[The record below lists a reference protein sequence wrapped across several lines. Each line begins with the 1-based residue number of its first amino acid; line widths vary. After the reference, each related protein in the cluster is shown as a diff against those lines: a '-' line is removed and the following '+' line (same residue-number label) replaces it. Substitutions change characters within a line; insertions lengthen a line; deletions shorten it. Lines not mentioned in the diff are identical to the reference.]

1 MCRACG
7 AAPPSRIGH
16 RSVPARPR
24 SIPGTDFGRWCA
36 CTVPIYA
43 RTVSTAAR
51 TGRRLTP
58 GQTTWLSTVFAVVI
72 GGLLWL
78 SVAGDQWQSARTLFW
93 GDLAPGVA
101 SLAAMQCR
109 RRWPLAVTVLTVAAT
124 AVSVSAIGPWIVCQ
138 VSLSARRRWREILPT
153 AALSVLA
160 GQASLAVQPNRT
172 MSWYVNLIFCVLAA
186 GVVVAI
192 GMYLGARRDLIAS
205 LHDRAERAERE
216 QALQVSTAR
225 AGERTRIAREMH
237 DVLAHRM
244 SLVAL
249 HAGALAFRTDLTP
262 AETRRTAGII
272 QVNSQ
277 RALGDLRE
285 ILGLLRDTE
294 RGIGAT
300 QHRPQPT
307 LGDLHTLLDDERA
320 AGAHVSLRC
329 DLADIDAL
337 PASVGRSAYRIVQEG
352 LTNARKH
359 APHAAVTVELTGR
372 PGSELKLTVR
382 NPVAVGVRS
391 SGGEGGFGLVGLAE
405 RAAASHGRFE
415 HGLTPD
421 GDFVV
426 RAWLP
431 WDR

>member
-1 MCRACG
+1 M
-7 AAPPSRIGH
+7 
-16 RSVPARPR
+16 
-24 SIPGTDFGRWCA
+24 
-36 CTVPIYA
+36 
-43 RTVSTAAR
+43 STAER
-51 TGRRLTP
+51 TGQRLTP
-58 GQTTWLSTVFAVVI
+58 AQTTWLSTVFAVVI

-78 SVAGDQWQSARTLFW
+78 SVAQDQWQSARTLFW
-93 GDLAPGVA
+93 GDLALGVA
-101 SLAAMQCR
+101 SLAAMQYR
-109 RRWPLAVTVLTVAAT
+109 RRWPLAVTILTVAAT

-172 MSWYVNLIFCVLAA
+172 MSWYVNLLFCVLAA
-186 GVVVAI
+186 GVYVAI

-244 SLVAL
+244 SLVAV
-249 HAGALAFRTDLTP
+249 HAGALAYRTDLSA
-262 AETRRTAGII
+262 AETRETAAII
-272 QVNSQ
+272 QANSQ
-277 RALGDLRE
+277 RALADLRE

-294 RGIGAT
+294 RGIDAT
-300 QHRPQPT
+300 HHRPQPT
-307 LGDLHTLLDDERA
+307 LGDLDSLLDDERA
-320 AGAHVSLRC
+320 AGAHVTLRS
-329 DLADIDAL
+329 DLEDLDAL
-337 PASVGRSAYRIVQEG
+337 PESIGRSAFRIVQEG

-359 APHAAVTVELTGR
+359 APHALVTVELTGH
-372 PGSELKLTVR
+372 PGNGLDLSVR
-382 NPVAVGVRS
+382 NPVRV
-391 SGGEGGFGLVGLAE
+391 GGELNGKDGTGFGLVGLAE

-415 HGLTPD
+415 HGLTPN
-421 GDFVV
+421 GDFVL

-431 WDR
+431 WER

>member
-1 MCRACG
+1 
-7 AAPPSRIGH
+7 
-16 RSVPARPR
+16 
-24 SIPGTDFGRWCA
+24 
-36 CTVPIYA
+36 
-43 RTVSTAAR
+43 VSTAER

-58 GQTTWLSTVFAVVI
+58 AQTAWLSTVFAVVI

-78 SVAGDQWQSARTLFW
+78 SVAQDQWQSARTLFW
-93 GDLAPGVA
+93 GDLALGVA
-101 SLAAMQCR
+101 SLAAMQFR

-160 GQASLAVQPNRT
+160 GQALLAVQPNQT
-172 MSWYVNLIFCVLAA
+172 MSWYVNLLFCVLAA
-186 GVVVAI
+186 AVYVAI
-192 GMYLGARRDLIAS
+192 GLYLGARRDLIAS

-244 SLVAL
+244 SLVAV
-249 HAGALAFRTDLTP
+249 HAGALAYRTDLSA
-262 AETRRTAGII
+262 AETRETAAII
-272 QVNSQ
+272 QANSQ
-277 RALGDLRE
+277 RALADLRE

-294 RGIGAT
+294 RGIDVT

-307 LGDLHTLLDDERA
+307 LADLDSLLDDERA
-320 AGAHVSLRC
+320 AGAHVTLRS
-329 DLADIDAL
+329 DLEDLDAL
-337 PASVGRSAYRIVQEG
+337 PESIGRSAFRIVQEG

-359 APHAAVTVELTGR
+359 APHALVTVELTGH
-372 PGSELKLTVR
+372 PGNGLDLSVR
-382 NPVAVGVRS
+382 NPVRV
-391 SGGEGGFGLVGLAE
+391 GGELNGKDGAGFGLVGLAE
-405 RAAASHGRFE
+405 RAAASHGRIE
-415 HGLTPD
+415 HGLTRN
-421 GDFVV
+421 GDFVL

-431 WDR
+431 WER

>member
-1 MCRACG
+1 MSTTERA
-7 AAPPSRIGH
+7 
-16 RSVPARPR
+16 
-24 SIPGTDFGRWCA
+24 
-36 CTVPIYA
+36 
-43 RTVSTAAR
+43 
-51 TGRRLTP
+51 GRRLTP

-93 GDLAPGVA
+93 GDLALGVA

-109 RRWPLAVTVLTVAAT
+109 RRWPFAVTVLTVAAT

-160 GQASLAVQPNRT
+160 GQALRAVQPNQA
-172 MSWYVNLIFCVLAA
+172 MSWYVNLLFCVLAA

-192 GMYLGARRDLIAS
+192 GLYLGARRDLIAS

-244 SLVAL
+244 SLVAV
-249 HAGALAFRTDLTP
+249 HAGALAYRTDLSA
-262 AETRRTAGII
+262 AETRETAAII
-272 QVNSQ
+272 QANSQ
-277 RALGDLRE
+277 RALADLRE

-294 RGIGAT
+294 RGIDVT
-300 QHRPQPT
+300 HHRPQPT
-307 LGDLHTLLDDERA
+307 LSDLDSLLDDERA
-320 AGAHVSLRC
+320 AGAHVTLRS
-329 DLADIDAL
+329 DLEDLDAL
-337 PASVGRSAYRIVQEG
+337 PESIGRSAFRIVQEG

-359 APHAAVTVELTGR
+359 APHAMVTVELTGH
-372 PGSELKLTVR
+372 PGNGLDLSVR
-382 NPVAVGVRS
+382 NPVRV
-391 SGGEGGFGLVGLAE
+391 GGELDGKDGAGFGLVGLAE
-405 RAAASHGRFE
+405 RAAASHGRLE
-415 HGLTPD
+415 HGLTRN
-421 GDFVV
+421 GDFVL

-431 WDR
+431 WER

>member
-1 MCRACG
+1 M
-7 AAPPSRIGH
+7 
-16 RSVPARPR
+16 
-24 SIPGTDFGRWCA
+24 
-36 CTVPIYA
+36 
-43 RTVSTAAR
+43 STAER

-58 GQTTWLSTVFAVVI
+58 GQATWLSTVFAVVI

-78 SVAGDQWQSARTLFW
+78 SVAQEQWQSARTLFW
-93 GDLAPGVA
+93 GDLALGVA
-101 SLAAMQCR
+101 SLAAMQFR
-109 RRWPLAVTVLTVAAT
+109 RRWPVAVTVLTVAAT

-160 GQASLAVQPNRT
+160 GQALRAVQPNQA
-172 MSWYVNLIFCVLAA
+172 MSWYVNLLFCVLAA

-244 SLVAL
+244 SLVAV
-249 HAGALAFRTDLTP
+249 HAGALAYRTDLSA
-262 AETRRTAGII
+262 AETRETAAII
-272 QVNSQ
+272 QANSQ
-277 RALGDLRE
+277 RALADLRE

-294 RGIGAT
+294 RGIDVTA
-300 QHRPQPT
+300 HRPQPT
-307 LGDLHTLLDDERA
+307 LGDLDSLLDDERA
-320 AGAHVSLRC
+320 AGAHVTLRS
-329 DLADIDAL
+329 DLEDLDAL
-337 PASVGRSAYRIVQEG
+337 PESIGRSAFRIVQEG

-359 APHAAVTVELTGR
+359 APHAMVTVELTGH
-372 PGSELKLTVR
+372 PGNGLDLSVR
-382 NPVAVGVRS
+382 NPVRV
-391 SGGEGGFGLVGLAE
+391 GGELNGKDGAGFGLVGLAE
-405 RAAASHGRFE
+405 RAAASHGRLE
-415 HGLTPD
+415 HGLTRN
-421 GDFVV
+421 GDFVL

>member
-1 MCRACG
+1 M
-7 AAPPSRIGH
+7 
-16 RSVPARPR
+16 
-24 SIPGTDFGRWCA
+24 
-36 CTVPIYA
+36 
-43 RTVSTAAR
+43 STAER

-58 GQTTWLSTVFAVVI
+58 AQTTWLSTVFAVVI

-78 SVAGDQWQSARTLFW
+78 SVAQDQWQSARTLFW
-93 GDLAPGVA
+93 ADLALGVA
-101 SLAAMQCR
+101 SLAAMQLR

-172 MSWYVNLIFCVLAA
+172 MSWYVNLLFCVLAA

-244 SLVAL
+244 SLVAV
-249 HAGALAFRTDLTP
+249 HAGALAYRTDLSA
-262 AETRRTAGII
+262 AETRETAAII
-272 QVNSQ
+272 QANTQ
-277 RALGDLRE
+277 RALADLRE

-294 RGIGAT
+294 RGIDVT
-300 QHRPQPT
+300 HHRPQPT
-307 LGDLHTLLDDERA
+307 LADLDSLLDDERA
-320 AGAHVSLRC
+320 AGAHVTLRS
-329 DLADIDAL
+329 DLEDLDAL
-337 PASVGRSAYRIVQEG
+337 PESIGRSAFRIVQEA

-359 APHAAVTVELTGR
+359 APHAMVTVELTGH
-372 PGSELKLTVR
+372 PGNGLDLSVR
-382 NPVAVGVRS
+382 NPVRV
-391 SGGEGGFGLVGLAE
+391 GGELNGKDGTGFGLVGLAE

-415 HGLTPD
+415 HGLTPN
-421 GDFVV
+421 GDFVL

>member
-1 MCRACG
+1 MSTTER
-7 AAPPSRIGH
+7 
-16 RSVPARPR
+16 
-24 SIPGTDFGRWCA
+24 TD
-36 CTVPIYA
+36 
-43 RTVSTAAR
+43 
-51 TGRRLTP
+51 RRLTP
-58 GQTTWLSTVFAVVI
+58 AQTTWLSTVFAVVI

-78 SVAGDQWQSARTLFW
+78 SVAQDQWQSARTLFW
-93 GDLAPGVA
+93 GDLALGVA
-101 SLAAMQCR
+101 SLAAMQFR

-172 MSWYVNLIFCVLAA
+172 MSWYVNLLFCVLAA
-186 GVVVAI
+186 AVYVAI
-192 GMYLGARRDLIAS
+192 GLYLGARRDLIAS

-244 SLVAL
+244 SLVAV
-249 HAGALAFRTDLTP
+249 HAGALAYRTDLSA
-262 AETRRTAGII
+262 AETRETAAII
-272 QVNSQ
+272 QANSQ
-277 RALGDLRE
+277 RALADLRE

-294 RGIGAT
+294 RGIDVT
-300 QHRPQPT
+300 HHRPQPT
-307 LGDLHTLLDDERA
+307 LADLDSLLDDERA
-320 AGAHVSLRC
+320 AGAHVTLRS
-329 DLADIDAL
+329 DLEDLDAL
-337 PASVGRSAYRIVQEG
+337 PESIGRSAFRIVQEG

-359 APHAAVTVELTGR
+359 APHALVTVELTGH
-372 PGSELKLTVR
+372 PGNGLDLSVR
-382 NPVAVGVRS
+382 NPVRV
-391 SGGEGGFGLVGLAE
+391 GGELNGKDGAGFGLVGLAE

-415 HGLTPD
+415 HGLTPN
-421 GDFVV
+421 GDFVL

-431 WDR
+431 WER

>member
-1 MCRACG
+1 M
-7 AAPPSRIGH
+7 
-16 RSVPARPR
+16 
-24 SIPGTDFGRWCA
+24 
-36 CTVPIYA
+36 
-43 RTVSTAAR
+43 STAER
-51 TGRRLTP
+51 TDRRLTP
-58 GQTTWLSTVFAVVI
+58 AQTTWLSTVFAVVI

-93 GDLAPGVA
+93 GDLVLGVA
-101 SLAAMQCR
+101 SLAAMQFR

-124 AVSVSAIGPWIVCQ
+124 AVSVSAIGPYIICQ

-153 AALSVLA
+153 AALSVLT

-172 MSWYVNLIFCVLAA
+172 MSWYVNLLFCVLAA

-244 SLVAL
+244 SLVAV
-249 HAGALAFRTDLTP
+249 HAGALAYRTDLSA
-262 AETRRTAGII
+262 AETRETAAII
-272 QVNSQ
+272 QANTQ
-277 RALGDLRE
+277 RALADLRE

-294 RGIGAT
+294 RGIDVT
-300 QHRPQPT
+300 HHRPQPT
-307 LGDLHTLLDDERA
+307 LGDLDSLLDDERA
-320 AGAHVSLRC
+320 AGAHVTLRS
-329 DLADIDAL
+329 DLADLDAL
-337 PASVGRSAYRIVQEG
+337 PESIGRSAFRIVQEG

-359 APHAAVTVELTGR
+359 APHAMVTVELTGH
-372 PGSELKLTVR
+372 PGNGLDLSVR
-382 NPVAVGVRS
+382 NPVRV
-391 SGGEGGFGLVGLAE
+391 GGELNGKDGTGFGLVGLAE

-415 HGLTPD
+415 HGLTPN
-421 GDFVV
+421 GDFVL

-431 WDR
+431 WER

>member
-1 MCRACG
+1 
-7 AAPPSRIGH
+7 
-16 RSVPARPR
+16 
-24 SIPGTDFGRWCA
+24 
-36 CTVPIYA
+36 
-43 RTVSTAAR
+43 VSTAER

-58 GQTTWLSTVFAVVI
+58 AQTTWLSTVFAVVI

-78 SVAGDQWQSARTLFW
+78 SVASDQWQSARTLFW
-93 GDLAPGVA
+93 GDLALGVA

-109 RRWPLAVTVLTVAAT
+109 RRWPFAVTVLTVAAT

-172 MSWYVNLIFCVLAA
+172 MSWYVNLLFCVLAA

-192 GMYLGARRDLIAS
+192 GLYLGARRDLIAS

-244 SLVAL
+244 SLVAV
-249 HAGALAFRTDLTP
+249 HAGALAYRTDLSA
-262 AETRRTAGII
+262 AETRETAAII
-272 QVNSQ
+272 QANSQ
-277 RALGDLRE
+277 RALADLRE

-294 RGIGAT
+294 RGIDVT
-300 QHRPQPT
+300 HHRPQPT
-307 LGDLHTLLDDERA
+307 LSDLDSLLDDERA
-320 AGAHVSLRC
+320 AGAHVMLRS
-329 DLADIDAL
+329 DLEDLDAL
-337 PASVGRSAYRIVQEG
+337 PESIGRSAFRIVQEG

-359 APHAAVTVELTGR
+359 APHAMVTVELTGH
-372 PGSELKLTVR
+372 PGNGLDLSVR
-382 NPVAVGVRS
+382 NPVRV
-391 SGGEGGFGLVGLAE
+391 GGELDGKDGAGFGLVGLAE
-405 RAAASHGRFE
+405 RAAASHGRLE
-415 HGLTPD
+415 HGLTRN
-421 GDFVV
+421 GDFVL

-431 WDR
+431 WER

>member
-1 MCRACG
+1 M
-7 AAPPSRIGH
+7 
-16 RSVPARPR
+16 
-24 SIPGTDFGRWCA
+24 
-36 CTVPIYA
+36 
-43 RTVSTAAR
+43 STAER

-58 GQTTWLSTVFAVVI
+58 AQTTWLSTVFAVVI

-78 SVAGDQWQSARTLFW
+78 SVASDQWQSARTLFW
-93 GDLAPGVA
+93 GDLALGVA

-109 RRWPLAVTVLTVAAT
+109 RRWPFAVTVLTVAAT

-172 MSWYVNLIFCVLAA
+172 MSWYVNLLFCVLAA

-192 GMYLGARRDLIAS
+192 GLYLGARRDLIAS

-244 SLVAL
+244 SLVAV
-249 HAGALAFRTDLTP
+249 HAGALAYRTDLSA
-262 AETRRTAGII
+262 AETRETAAII
-272 QVNSQ
+272 QANSQ
-277 RALGDLRE
+277 RALADLRE

-294 RGIGAT
+294 RGIDVT
-300 QHRPQPT
+300 HHRPQPT
-307 LGDLHTLLDDERA
+307 LSDLDSLLDDERA
-320 AGAHVSLRC
+320 AGAHVMLRS
-329 DLADIDAL
+329 DLEDLDAL
-337 PASVGRSAYRIVQEG
+337 PESIGRSAFRIVQEG

-359 APHAAVTVELTGR
+359 APHALVTVELTGH
-372 PGSELKLTVR
+372 PGNGLDLSVR
-382 NPVAVGVRS
+382 NPVRV
-391 SGGEGGFGLVGLAE
+391 GGELNGKDGAGFGLVGLAE
-405 RAAASHGRFE
+405 RVAASHGRLE
-415 HGLTPD
+415 HGLTRN
-421 GDFVV
+421 GDFVL

-431 WDR
+431 WER

>member
-1 MCRACG
+1 MSTTER
-7 AAPPSRIGH
+7 
-16 RSVPARPR
+16 
-24 SIPGTDFGRWCA
+24 TD
-36 CTVPIYA
+36 
-43 RTVSTAAR
+43 
-51 TGRRLTP
+51 RRLTP
-58 GQTTWLSTVFAVVI
+58 AQTTWLSTVFAVVI

-78 SVAGDQWQSARTLFW
+78 SVASDQWQSARTLFW
-93 GDLAPGVA
+93 GDLALGVA

-109 RRWPLAVTVLTVAAT
+109 RRWPFAVTVLTVAAT

-172 MSWYVNLIFCVLAA
+172 MSWYVNLLFCVLAA

-192 GMYLGARRDLIAS
+192 GLYLGARRDLIAS

-244 SLVAL
+244 SLVAV
-249 HAGALAFRTDLTP
+249 HAGALAYRTDLSA
-262 AETRRTAGII
+262 AETRETAAII
-272 QVNSQ
+272 QANSQ
-277 RALGDLRE
+277 RALADLRE

-294 RGIGAT
+294 RGIDVT
-300 QHRPQPT
+300 HHRPQPT
-307 LGDLHTLLDDERA
+307 LSDLDSLLDDERA
-320 AGAHVSLRC
+320 AGAHVMLRS
-329 DLADIDAL
+329 DLEDLDAL
-337 PASVGRSAYRIVQEG
+337 PESIGRSAFRIVQEG

-359 APHAAVTVELTGR
+359 APHAMVTVELTGH
-372 PGSELKLTVR
+372 PGNGLDLSVR
-382 NPVAVGVRS
+382 NPVRV
-391 SGGEGGFGLVGLAE
+391 GGELDGKDGAGFGLVGLAE
-405 RAAASHGRFE
+405 RAAASHGRLE
-415 HGLTPD
+415 HGLTRN
-421 GDFVV
+421 GDFVL

-431 WDR
+431 WER

>member
-1 MCRACG
+1 MNTAERA
-7 AAPPSRIGH
+7 
-16 RSVPARPR
+16 
-24 SIPGTDFGRWCA
+24 
-36 CTVPIYA
+36 
-43 RTVSTAAR
+43 
-51 TGRRLTP
+51 GRRLTP

-72 GGLLWL
+72 GGSLWL

-93 GDLAPGVA
+93 GDLALGVA
-101 SLAAMQCR
+101 SLAAMQYR
-109 RRWPLAVTVLTVAAT
+109 RRWPLAVTILTVAAT

-172 MSWYVNLIFCVLAA
+172 MSWYVNLLFCVLAA

-244 SLVAL
+244 SLVAV
-249 HAGALAFRTDLTP
+249 HAGALAYRTDLSA
-262 AETRRTAGII
+262 AETRETAAII
-272 QVNSQ
+272 QANTQ
-277 RALGDLRE
+277 RALADLRE

-294 RGIGAT
+294 RGIDVT
-300 QHRPQPT
+300 HHRPQPT
-307 LGDLHTLLDDERA
+307 LADLDSLLDDERA
-320 AGAHVSLRC
+320 AGAHVTLRS
-329 DLADIDAL
+329 DLEDLDAL
-337 PASVGRSAYRIVQEG
+337 PESIGRSAFRIVQEA

-359 APHAAVTVELTGR
+359 APHAMVTVELTGH
-372 PGSELKLTVR
+372 PGNGLDLSVR
-382 NPVAVGVRS
+382 NPVRV
-391 SGGEGGFGLVGLAE
+391 GGELNGKDGTGFGLVGLAE

-415 HGLTPD
+415 HGLTPN
-421 GDFVV
+421 GDFVL

-431 WDR
+431 WER

>member
-1 MCRACG
+1 M
-7 AAPPSRIGH
+7 
-16 RSVPARPR
+16 
-24 SIPGTDFGRWCA
+24 
-36 CTVPIYA
+36 
-43 RTVSTAAR
+43 
-51 TGRRLTP
+51 
-58 GQTTWLSTVFAVVI
+58 TWAYLLFAVVV
-72 GGLLWL
+72 GGLCW
-78 SVAGDQWQSARTLFW
+78 SSAAGAQWHSARVLFW
-93 GDLAPGVA
+93 IDLLLGLA
-101 SLAAMQCR
+101 SLVAVPFR
-109 RRWPLAVTVLTVAAT
+109 RRWPLALTLAT
-124 AVSVSAIGPWIVCQ
+124 AVATAFSVAAIGSWVVCQ
-138 VSLSARRRWREILPT
+138 ASLATRRRWREIVPT
-153 AALSVLA
+153 AALAVLT
-160 GQASLAVQPNRT
+160 GQVYLAAEPNPT
-172 MSWYVNLIFCVLAA
+172 QTWYMNLLFCVPAV
-186 GVVVAI
+186 GVIVAI
-192 GMYLGARRDLIAS
+192 GMYVGARRDLVAS
-205 LHDRAERAERE
+205 LRDRAERAERE

-272 QVNSQ
+272 QANSQ

-329 DLADIDAL
+329 HLADLDAL
-337 PASVGRSAYRIVQEG
+337 RASVGRSAYRIVQEG

-359 APHAAVTVELTGR
+359 APHAAVTVEVTGR
-372 PGSELKLTVR
+372 PGSGLDLAGR
-382 NPVAVGVRS
+382 NPGAGGGRP
-391 SGGEGGFGLVGLAE
+391 SGGEGGSALVGLAE
-405 RAAASHGRFE
+405 RAAASHGRLE

-426 RAWLP
+426 RAW
-431 WDR
+431 

>member
-1 MCRACG
+1 M
-7 AAPPSRIGH
+7 
-16 RSVPARPR
+16 
-24 SIPGTDFGRWCA
+24 
-36 CTVPIYA
+36 
-43 RTVSTAAR
+43 STAER

-58 GQTTWLSTVFAVVI
+58 AQTTWLSTVFAVVI

-78 SVAGDQWQSARTLFW
+78 SVASDQWQSARTLFW
-93 GDLAPGVA
+93 GDLALGVA

-109 RRWPLAVTVLTVAAT
+109 RRWPFAVTVLTVAAT

-172 MSWYVNLIFCVLAA
+172 MSWYVNLLFCVLAA

-192 GMYLGARRDLIAS
+192 GLYLGARRDLIAS

-244 SLVAL
+244 SLVAV
-249 HAGALAFRTDLTP
+249 HAGALAYRTDLSA
-262 AETRRTAGII
+262 AETRETAAII
-272 QVNSQ
+272 QANSQ
-277 RALGDLRE
+277 RALADLRE

-294 RGIGAT
+294 RGIDVT
-300 QHRPQPT
+300 HHRPQPT
-307 LGDLHTLLDDERA
+307 LSDLDSLLDDERA
-320 AGAHVSLRC
+320 AGAHVMLRS
-329 DLADIDAL
+329 DLEDLDAL
-337 PASVGRSAYRIVQEG
+337 PESIGRSAFRIVQEG

-359 APHAAVTVELTGR
+359 APHALVTVELTGH
-372 PGSELKLTVR
+372 PGNGLDLSVR
-382 NPVAVGVRS
+382 NPVRV
-391 SGGEGGFGLVGLAE
+391 GGELNGKDGAGFGLVGLAE
-405 RAAASHGRFE
+405 RAAASHGRLE
-415 HGLTPD
+415 HGLTRN
-421 GDFVV
+421 GDFVL

-431 WDR
+431 WER

>member
-1 MCRACG
+1 
-7 AAPPSRIGH
+7 
-16 RSVPARPR
+16 
-24 SIPGTDFGRWCA
+24 
-36 CTVPIYA
+36 
-43 RTVSTAAR
+43 VSTAER

-58 GQTTWLSTVFAVVI
+58 AQTTWLSTVFAVVI

-78 SVAGDQWQSARTLFW
+78 SVAQDQWQSARTLFW
-93 GDLAPGVA
+93 GDLALGVA

-109 RRWPLAVTVLTVAAT
+109 RRWPFAVTVLTVAAT

-172 MSWYVNLIFCVLAA
+172 MSWYVNLLFCVLAA

-205 LHDRAERAERE
+205 LQDRAERAERE

-244 SLVAL
+244 SLVAV
-249 HAGALAFRTDLTP
+249 HAGALAYRTDLSA
-262 AETRRTAGII
+262 AETRETAAII
-272 QVNSQ
+272 QANSQ
-277 RALGDLRE
+277 RALADLRE

-294 RGIGAT
+294 RGIDVT
-300 QHRPQPT
+300 HHRPQPT
-307 LGDLHTLLDDERA
+307 LGDLDSLLDDERA
-320 AGAHVSLRC
+320 AGAHVTLRS
-329 DLADIDAL
+329 DLEDLDAL
-337 PASVGRSAYRIVQEG
+337 PESIGRSAFRIVQEG

-359 APHAAVTVELTGR
+359 APHAIVTVELTGH
-372 PGSELKLTVR
+372 PGNGLDLSVR
-382 NPVAVGVRS
+382 NPVRV
-391 SGGEGGFGLVGLAE
+391 GGELDGKDGAGFGLVGLAE
-405 RAAASHGRFE
+405 RAAASHGRLE
-415 HGLTPD
+415 HGLTRN
-421 GDFVV
+421 GDFVL

>member
-1 MCRACG
+1 M
-7 AAPPSRIGH
+7 
-16 RSVPARPR
+16 
-24 SIPGTDFGRWCA
+24 
-36 CTVPIYA
+36 
-43 RTVSTAAR
+43 STAER
-51 TGRRLTP
+51 TDRRLTP
-58 GQTTWLSTVFAVVI
+58 AQTTWLSTVFAGVI

-78 SVAGDQWQSARTLFW
+78 AVAQDQWQSARMLFW
-93 GDLAPGVA
+93 GDLALGVA

-109 RRWPLAVTVLTVAAT
+109 RRWPFAVTVLTVAAT

-172 MSWYVNLIFCVLAA
+172 MSWYVNLLFCVLAA
-186 GVVVAI
+186 GVYVAI

-244 SLVAL
+244 SLVAV
-249 HAGALAFRTDLTP
+249 HAGALAYRTDLSA
-262 AETRRTAGII
+262 AETRETAAII
-272 QVNSQ
+272 QANSQ
-277 RALGDLRE
+277 RALADLRE

-294 RGIGAT
+294 RGIDVT
-300 QHRPQPT
+300 DHRPQPT
-307 LGDLHTLLDDERA
+307 LGDLDSLLDDERA
-320 AGAHVSLRC
+320 AGAHVTLRS
-329 DLADIDAL
+329 DLEDLDAL
-337 PASVGRSAYRIVQEG
+337 PESIGRSAFRIIQEG

-359 APHAAVTVELTGR
+359 APHAMVTIELTGH
-372 PGSELKLTVR
+372 PGNGLDLSVR
-382 NPVAVGVRS
+382 NPVRV
-391 SGGEGGFGLVGLAE
+391 GGELNGKDGAGFGLVGLAE
-405 RAAASHGRFE
+405 RAAASHGRLE
-415 HGLTPD
+415 HGLTRN
-421 GDFVV
+421 GDFVL

-431 WDR
+431 WER

>member
-1 MCRACG
+1 
-7 AAPPSRIGH
+7 
-16 RSVPARPR
+16 
-24 SIPGTDFGRWCA
+24 
-36 CTVPIYA
+36 
-43 RTVSTAAR
+43 VSTAER

-58 GQTTWLSTVFAVVI
+58 AQTTWLSTGFAVVI

-78 SVAGDQWQSARTLFW
+78 VVAQDQWQSARTLFW
-93 GDLAPGVA
+93 GDLALGVA
-101 SLAAMQCR
+101 SLAAMQFR

-172 MSWYVNLIFCVLAA
+172 MSWYVNLLFCVLAA

-192 GMYLGARRDLIAS
+192 GLYLGARRDLIAS

-244 SLVAL
+244 SLVAV
-249 HAGALAFRTDLTP
+249 HAGALAYRTDLSA
-262 AETRRTAGII
+262 AETRETAAII
-272 QVNSQ
+272 LANSQ
-277 RALGDLRE
+277 RALADLRE

-294 RGIGAT
+294 RGIDVT
-300 QHRPQPT
+300 HHRPQPT
-307 LGDLHTLLDDERA
+307 LGDLDSLLDDERA
-320 AGAHVSLRC
+320 AGAHVTLRS
-329 DLADIDAL
+329 DLEDLDAL
-337 PASVGRSAYRIVQEG
+337 PESIGRSAFRIIQEG

-359 APHAAVTVELTGR
+359 APHAIVTVELTGH
-372 PGSELKLTVR
+372 PGNGLDLSVR
-382 NPVAVGVRS
+382 NPVRV
-391 SGGEGGFGLVGLAE
+391 GGELNGKDGAGFGLVGLAE
-405 RAAASHGRFE
+405 RAAASHGRLE
-415 HGLTPD
+415 HGLTRN
-421 GDFVV
+421 GDFVL

-431 WDR
+431 WER

>member
-1 MCRACG
+1 M
-7 AAPPSRIGH
+7 
-16 RSVPARPR
+16 
-24 SIPGTDFGRWCA
+24 
-36 CTVPIYA
+36 
-43 RTVSTAAR
+43 STTER

-58 GQTTWLSTVFAVVI
+58 AQATWLSTVFAVVI

-78 SVAGDQWQSARTLFW
+78 SVASDQWQSARTLFW
-93 GDLAPGVA
+93 GDLALGVA

-109 RRWPLAVTVLTVAAT
+109 RRWPFAVTVLTVAAT

-172 MSWYVNLIFCVLAA
+172 MSWYVNLLFCVLAA

-192 GMYLGARRDLIAS
+192 GLYLGARRDLIAS

-244 SLVAL
+244 SLVAV
-249 HAGALAFRTDLTP
+249 HAGALAYRTDLSA
-262 AETRRTAGII
+262 AETRETAAII
-272 QVNSQ
+272 QANSQ
-277 RALGDLRE
+277 RALADLRE

-294 RGIGAT
+294 RGIDVT
-300 QHRPQPT
+300 HHRPQPT
-307 LGDLHTLLDDERA
+307 LSDLDSLLDDERA
-320 AGAHVSLRC
+320 AGAHVMLRS
-329 DLADIDAL
+329 DLEDLDAL
-337 PASVGRSAYRIVQEG
+337 PESIGRSAFRIVQEG

-359 APHAAVTVELTGR
+359 APHALVTVELTGH
-372 PGSELKLTVR
+372 PGNGLDLSVR
-382 NPVAVGVRS
+382 NPVRV
-391 SGGEGGFGLVGLAE
+391 GGELNGKDGAGFGLVGLAE
-405 RAAASHGRFE
+405 RAAASHGRLE
-415 HGLTPD
+415 HGLTRN
-421 GDFVV
+421 GDFVL

-431 WDR
+431 WER